1 MVKDHVAEVIGKQVL
16 SPDAF
21 RLDLHAPGLA
31 EALRP
36 GQFVQVLLPS
46 QGFDPLLRR
55 PLGYLRRDETRGT
68 VQLLVRI
75 RGRGTALLRSVR
87 QGDQLGILG
96 PLGRGFTTGGE
107 GPLLMIAG
115 GVGLVPIFDL
125 AATLAGMTSVTVVY
139 GARSAVDLYEIE
151 ALRTMPVELLLTT
164 DDGSV
169 GRRGTVMAALA
180 ELDAGGGL
188 SRYRRF
194 YACGPK
200 PMLAA
205 VQALM
210 EARDIPGE
218 FSLEER
224 MACGFGA
231 CLGCVVPIG
240 TADGGVAYRRV
251 CTEGPVFFAS
261 EVIFRD

>member
-1 MVKDHVAEVIGKQVL
+1 
-16 SPDAF
+16 
-21 RLDLHAPGLA
+21 
-31 EALRP
+31 
-36 GQFVQVLLPS
+36 
-46 QGFDPLLRR
+46 
-55 PLGYLRRDETRGT
+55 
-68 VQLLVRI
+68 
-75 RGRGTALLRSVR
+75 
-87 QGDQLGILG
+87 
-96 PLGRGFTTGGE
+96 
-107 GPLLMIAG
+107 
-115 GVGLVPIFDL
+115 LVPIFDL

-151 ALRTMPVELLLTT
+151 ALRAMPVELLLTT

-231 CLGCVVPIG
+231 CLGCAVPIG

-251 CTEGPVFFAS
+251 CMEGPVFSAS